1 MAQQVF
7 DKFLNWFSENVSVEL
22 SDDEKKELKE
32 VLEENEFDEEMLDF
46 ANEGDFKSIIPQN
59 WCPKKRF
66 FLMKAFKHLKGQLMC
81 ACFSFPSLDLFV
93 FPSLIFV
100 LFYCLQTGTRPA
112 VPEAVSKR

>member
-22 SDDEKKELKE
+22 RDDEKKELKE
-32 VLEENEFDEEMLDF
+32 VLEKNEFDEEMLDF
-46 ANEGDFKSIIPQN
+46 ADEGDFKSITPQN
-59 WCPKKRF
+59 WHPKKRS

-81 ACFSFPSLDLFV
+81 ACFLFPSLDLFV

-100 LFYCLQTGTRPA
+100 LFHCLQTGTRPA
-112 VPEAVSKR
+112 VPEAVSER